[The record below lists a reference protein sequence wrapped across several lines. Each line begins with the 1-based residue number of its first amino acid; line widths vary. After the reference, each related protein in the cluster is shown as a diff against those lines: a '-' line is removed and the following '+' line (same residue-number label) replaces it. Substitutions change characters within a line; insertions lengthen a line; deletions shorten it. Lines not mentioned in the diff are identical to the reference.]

1 MPDIIPFTPPDFLQN
16 QDEETIYQR
25 IKSNAPS
32 DLDTSEGSF
41 FWDVTRP
48 VAIEEAEILEFKLI
62 EAFKN
67 AFPQWSYGQY
77 LDMQAE
83 MVGLK
88 RKEATKAT
96 GIVHVTGTPG
106 TIINQ
111 GFTFATPAYQDTPSI
126 LFQAKQ
132 QYVIP
137 SEGAVDV
144 EVEAV
149 EAGPAGNVAAN
160 TITIM
165 TQPISGITSVTNPSA
180 TIGGVAEE
188 DDESL
193 RSRILEASQYVPLSG
208 SINDYKIWAKQVD
221 GVGDVYVEPEWNGP
235 GTVKLIL
242 IDSNGQPASE
252 ALINTVKNH
261 IAPGN
266 GTGLAPIGATV
277 TFVAPT
283 SYTIDYRFSLTL
295 QDGYDLTDV
304 INKIKAALDDYY
316 KTVGVGGKVVY
327 SKVIGLIS
335 TIQGVA
341 DVSNL
346 TINGGI
352 SNIQLASDEY
362 PSTGTVTNV

>member
-1 MPDIIPFTPPDFLQN
+1 MSIPFTPPDFLQN
-16 QDEETIYQR
+16 QDEEKIYQR
-25 IKSNAPS
+25 MKSNAPA

-137 SEGAVDV
+137 SEGVVDV

-149 EAGPAGNVAAN
+149 EAGTSGNVAAN

-180 TIGGVAEE
+180 TTGGVAEE

-193 RSRILEASQYVPLSG
+193 RSRIIEASQYVPLSG
-208 SINDYKIWAKQVD
+208 SVNDYKIWAKQVD
-221 GVGDVYVEPEWNGP
+221 GVGDVYVVPEWNGP
-235 GTVKLIL
+235 GTVKVII
-242 IDSNGQPASE
+242 IDSNGQPASQ
-252 ALINTVKNH
+252 ALIDAVRNH
-261 IAPGN
+261 IAPGD
-266 GTGLAPIGATV
+266 GTGLAPIGASV

-283 SYTIDYRFSLTL
+283 SHIINCQFSLTL
-295 QDGYDLTDV
+295 QDGVSLTDT
-304 INKIKAALDDYY
+304 INRIKTLLSDYY

-327 SKVIGLIS
+327 SKVIGIIAN
-335 TIQGVA
+335 TPGVI

-352 SNIQLASDEY
+352 VNIQLAPDEY
-362 PSTGTVTNV
+362 PVTGTVTNV